1 MYNLRK
7 NKEYSMKLDELELEI
22 DYFEF
27 DKKFY
32 QQVKATPL
40 NHPHLISF
48 NKKAFD
54 LIHLDYEEG
63 LKEEFV
69 QYING
74 EKIFKGSIPYAM
86 AYAGHQFGYF
96 VPQLGDGR
104 AINLGA
110 VQGWH
115 LQTKGSG
122 LTRYSRQGDGRA
134 VLRSSIREY
143 IMSEAMHGLGIP
155 TTRALSLVGSS
166 HKVYRT
172 FEEVET
178 GAVVMRLSPS
188 WIRIGTFEFFAR
200 QNDAKEPLMLLA
212 NYVIKQSYVHLEKDK
227 AKYEKMFF
235 ELVDKTASLLA
246 YWQTY
251 GFMHGVMNTDNMSIA
266 GLTIDY
272 GPFAFMD
279 YFEADC
285 ICNHTDYEGRYS
297 FSNQPHVAR
306 WNLEVLANSLG
317 KICRYGNLIDY
328 LNTFMFSFKKEY
340 WTLMSK
346 RLGLDAKT
354 SSNSYSSLI
363 KQLLGAMESAKVDY
377 NVFFYTL
384 ANLESLEEITP
395 ILDICIYRQS
405 IQEWF
410 WEYHMALKS
419 ENKTF
424 EEAQEVMKKVN
435 PKYIIKNYMLQE
447 AIEKA
452 TEGDF
457 SLVNDLLCIAQNPF
471 DEHKAFERYAKP
483 TPMKFANL
491 QLSCS
496 S

>member
-1 MYNLRK
+1 MTL
-7 NKEYSMKLDELELEI
+7 EQLELTV

-27 DKKFY
+27 DKQFY
-32 QQVKATPL
+32 QQLNATPL
-40 NHPHLISF
+40 NNPFLISY

-54 LIHLDYEEG
+54 VIHLDYEEAH
-63 LKEEFV
+63 KEEFV
-69 QYING
+69 QYLNG
-74 EKIFKGSIPYAM
+74 EKIFKGSVPYAM

-143 IMSEAMHGLGIP
+143 IISEAMHSLGIP
-155 TTRALSLVGSS
+155 TTRALGLIGSS
-166 HKVYRT
+166 HKIYRT
-172 FEEVET
+172 FEAVET
-178 GAVVMRLSPS
+178 GAVVMRLSSS
-188 WIRIGTFEFFAR
+188 WVRFGTFEFFAR
-200 QNDAKEPLMLLA
+200 QNDAKEHLRQLA
-212 NYVIKQSYVHLEKDK
+212 NYVIKNSYAHLENEK
-227 AKYEKMFF
+227 AKYEKLFF
-235 ELVDKTASLLA
+235 EIVDKTATLLA
-246 YWQTY
+246 LWQTY

-279 YFEADC
+279 YFEAGC
-285 ICNHTDYEGRYS
+285 ICNHTDHEGRYS
-297 FSNQPHVAR
+297 FENQPYVAR

-317 KICRYGNLIDY
+317 KICRYPNLMDY

-340 WTLMSK
+340 WSLMSK
-346 RLGLDAKT
+346 RLGLDANN
-354 SSNSYSSLI
+354 SSNSYSNLI
-363 KQLLGAMESAKVDY
+363 KQLLGAMELAKVDY

-384 ANLESLEEITP
+384 STLHSLEDISS

-410 WEYHMALKS
+410 VDYKKAL
-419 ENKTF
+419 ELEHKTF
-424 EEAQEVMKKVN
+424 EQAKELMKEVN

-452 TEGDF
+452 TSSDF
-457 SLVNDLLCIAQNPF
+457 SLVNDLLYIAQNPF
-471 DEHKAFERYAKP
+471 EEHKAFERYAKP
-483 TPMKFANL
+483 TPRQFANL